1 MTSKKKNTRAIV
13 DSSDDD
19 SDLDSK
25 KNTMEYDT
33 EEPSNTKEPQS
44 HNKDEATATSTLADD
59 RTEEP
64 QDGKEDGLKNTVIDV
79 TTEASVI
86 SSSQLTGTTS
96 TVNETSQQ
104 VASASTTDPKN
115 SAVMAMLSKIPAA
128 QLAALLQGL
137 TQQNDN
143 ASALPKVPLSDPMS
157 NLTSSKSPPDNESKS
172 KAAADNTEK
181 DDTTTG
187 FSSPMFGNDK
197 KRKVFTLDS
206 DDDEEGEDTIN
217 LGQLSFLKP
226 TKSGNPAARIIRVC
240 TNTEGGM
247 NGFVIYLE
255 GWNDKVL
262 GDIIITRSTNSANMR
277 FLKCVGP
284 PAFRMCHVLLPNP
297 PEDDPNSCR
306 KNDKKYPY
314 KALAFV
320 SVAGHMPTDDEV
332 KTWYNESFYP
342 AYVKLNEETIRDS
355 QWPHLPE
362 GETEVYSNWRSVL
375 RQEDFNWVYLAH
387 AEQNGTKSGQNKW
400 LIKKKAH
407 LYSVYAPGK
416 VPMKLLKQV
425 NKAFLE
431 PADAQRYAN
440 ALP

>member
-25 KNTMEYDT
+25 KNTMDYDT
-33 EEPSNTKEPQS
+33 EEPSNTEEPQS

-64 QDGKEDGLKNTVIDV
+64 QDGKEDGLENTVIDV

-104 VASASTTDPKN
+104 VASASTTDPN

-297 PEDDPNSCR
+297 PEDDPNRCR

-320 SVAGHMPTDDEV
+320 SVTGHMPTDDEV

-342 AYVKLNEETIRDS
+342 AYVKLNEDTIRDS

-425 NKAFLE
+425 NKEFLE

>member
-1 MTSKKKNTRAIV
+1 MSSKKNTRAIV

-33 EEPSNTKEPQS
+33 EEPSNTEEPQS

-64 QDGKEDGLKNTVIDV
+64 QDGKEDGLENTVIDV

-104 VASASTTDPKN
+104 VASASTTDPN

-297 PEDDPNSCR
+297 PEDDPNRCR

-342 AYVKLNEETIRDS
+342 AYVKLNEDTIRDS

-387 AEQNGTKSGQNKW
+387 AEQNDTKSGQNKW

-425 NKAFLE
+425 NKEFLE

-440 ALP
+440 GLP